1 VKRERARV
9 DSTGGPDGFG
19 LREDGPVKTR
29 HKQNDDLG
37 VPVTAVVVI
46 AAAGLRREVSQR
58 LTGCGIAC
66 VTAED
71 PAHAAT
77 LMAHGEFDVVVMD
90 AASARMSTG
99 TRKTLKRFGGV
110 RALSAAHPSTG
121 VVVVAERCGLDD
133 AIAAMQAGA
142 ADMIPAETDAEE
154 MTRRVLAAATRSAGA
169 RGLWAKKERREAR
182 LRRLCKGLN
191 SSRHELSRQV
201 SSLCENLAGAYKE
214 LAEQMTSATLASE
227 FNSLIRQELDLES
240 LLRVG
245 VEYMLGKSGPT
256 NAAVFLPAANGDYSL
271 GAYVNY
277 DRPKDSAELLMDQLA
292 AGVAPRVDGEEGVL
306 VMNSAPELSDHLGD
320 AAEWLE
326 EMSVVTATCRHE
338 GECLAVIAMFRPR
351 SAPFSDEFA
360 RTLSVIAG
368 LFAKQLS
375 KVIHVHHRHL
385 PKHKWGMPG
394 DTGEDHGGADDI
406 DLAA

>member
-1 VKRERARV
+1 VKSRRKPEQ
-9 DSTGGPDGFG
+9 
-19 LREDGPVKTR
+19 
-29 HKQNDDLG
+29 HKAI
-37 VPVTAVVVI
+37 PVTAVVII
-46 AAAGLRREVSQR
+46 AGAGLRREVSQR
-58 LTGCGIAC
+58 LTGRGIAC
-66 VTAED
+66 VAAED
-71 PAHAAT
+71 AAHAAA

-90 AASARMSTG
+90 AASARHTERG
-99 TRKTLKRFGGV
+99 RAGARYGGV
-110 RALSAAHPSTG
+110 RTISAAHPSTG
-121 VVVVAERCGLDD
+121 VVVVAERCGLED

-142 ADMIPAETDAEE
+142 ADMIPAGTDAEE
-154 MTRRVLAAATRSAGA
+154 MTRRVLAAASRASGA

-182 LRRLCKGLN
+182 LKRLCKGLN
-191 SSRHELSRQV
+191 SSRHELSKQV

-214 LAEQMTSATLASE
+214 LADQMTSVTLASE
-227 FNSLIRQELDLES
+227 FSSVIRQELDLES

-256 NAAVFLPAANGDYSL
+256 NAAVFLPAASGDYSL

-277 DRPKDSAELLMDQLA
+277 DRPKESAEVLMDQLA
-292 AGVAPRVDGEEGVL
+292 AGVAPRVDAEEGVL
-306 VMNSAPELSDHLGD
+306 VMNSAAELSDHLGD

-326 EMSVVTATCRHE
+326 EMSVVTAACRHG
-338 GECLAVIAMFRPR
+338 GECLAVIALFRPR
-351 SAPFSDEFA
+351 STPFSEEFA
-360 RTLSVIAG
+360 RSFGVIAG

-394 DTGEDHGGADDI
+394 DTGDESGGADDI